1 MKILSVLFFFLLSF
15 ITFSIFNFHFSISSV
30 RAQCDYTGETE
41 QEVFNDFNKCA
52 IQENAYGAEVFNT
65 VQIWATIDS
74 LKQQVVGSSSL
85 HPETNSEA
93 IAKNGA
99 LAYSTRLVTG
109 LYANPPASGVEYFA
123 SQIEKFNPIQPAY
136 AQTGIGY
143 KALTPVQALWTVFRN
158 ASYVGFIIVFVVIG
172 FMVMFRA
179 HISPQ
184 AVATV
189 QDSIPRIV
197 IALFLVTFSYAIAG
211 LMIDF
216 MFLILNVII
225 NLLGSSIVNGQ
236 PIIDPAKASEVAFN
250 KSIIHVIV
258 NAWPALVR
266 TTAEALGQL
275 LSDVVKIGNI
285 EKLLTWTI
293 TGIGGLIVGI
303 AALFIM
309 FRIFMMLLMA
319 YITIIL
325 LTLVAPFFFLI
336 QALPGNNGAKEWFKQ
351 MASNISVFPTVA
363 LMIIFAGI
371 ITGIGAFGGTGAGTL
386 GAESVQKF
394 PLLSGGLSTDAIGK
408 IIGIGMLFAIP
419 EVATLVKGMFG
430 TKGGPNIG
438 GAVMGGLAAGAS
450 AGGRFAGGVAPHV
463 PFVGTGLDTLA
474 ARRDEPKLRRQA
486 IANERALAGDYT
498 VGQGNLMVRKPK

>member
-1 MKILSVLFFFLLSF
+1 MKSALFFLLFLVSSLLFLVSSF
-15 ITFSIFNFHFSISSV
+15 FTPV
-30 RAQCDYTGETE
+30 RAQCDYTGKTE
-41 QEVFNDFNKCA
+41 QEIFNDFNKCA
-52 IQENAYGAEVFNT
+52 IQEDAYGAEVFNT

-85 HPETNSEA
+85 HPETNSDA

-123 SQIEKFNPIQPAY
+123 SQIEKFNPVQPAY

-143 KALTPVQALWTVFRN
+143 DALTPVKDLWTVFRN

-184 AVATV
+184 AVATI

-225 NLLGSSIVNGQ
+225 NLLGSSIVNGKS
-236 PIIDPAKASEVAFN
+236 IIDATEASKIVFN
-250 KSIIHVIV
+250 KSIFHVIV
-258 NAWPALVR
+258 NAWDNIVG
-266 TTAEALGQL
+266 TTAGAIGDI
-275 LSDVVKIGNI
+275 LSDVAGIGDLAKIFQ
-285 EKLLTWTI
+285 WTLG
-293 TGIGGLIVGI
+293 GIGGLIVGI

-351 MASNISVFPTVA
+351 MGANIVVFPTVA

-371 ITGIGAFGGTGAGTL
+371 ITGIGAFGGTGTGTL

-394 PLLSGGLSTDAIGK
+394 PLLSGGLSTDAIGR

-438 GAVMGGLAAGAS
+438 GAVMGGLAAGAT
-450 AGGRFAGGVAPHV
+450 AGRQIAGEVAPHT
-463 PFVGTGLDTLA
+463 PFIGAGLDRLA
-474 ARRDEPKLRRQA
+474 VGREMPKMRRQSE
-486 IANERALAGDYT
+486 ITKRA
-498 VGQGNLMVRKPK
+498 VGKGYQVPGYYQKQGPEENK